1 MEMNDLLNFYK
12 SGKSLPILR
21 EGKYD
26 VVLKATEL
34 VENKTN
40 PNNSYIKVT
49 LVTSEGRTITTNK
62 FDRGFRIM
70 LSHLKKQLQRE
81 DEEVVVQD
89 FLNELIENKTK
100 FNVWVTIYTDPNT
113 LRSNTN
119 INFLEPNKP
128 QEVQV
133 VEDEEFDNK
142 PQAPETETPETEVV
156 ETQVVEDEE

>member
-1 MEMNDLLNFYK
+1 
-12 SGKSLPILR
+12 
-21 EGKYD
+21 
-26 VVLKATEL
+26 
-34 VENKTN
+34 
-40 PNNSYIKVT
+40 
-49 LVTSEGRTITTNK
+49 
-62 FDRGFRIM
+62 M

-89 FLNELIENKTK
+89 FLNELIENKTQ

-133 VEDEEFDNK
+133 VEDEDFDSK
-142 PQAPETETPETEVV
+142 PQAPEAQPT